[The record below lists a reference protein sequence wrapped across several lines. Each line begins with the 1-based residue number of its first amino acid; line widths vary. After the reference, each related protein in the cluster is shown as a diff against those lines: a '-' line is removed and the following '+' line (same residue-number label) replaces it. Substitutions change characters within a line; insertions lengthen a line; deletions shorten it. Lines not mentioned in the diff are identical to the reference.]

1 MVTVEDFS
9 SVMEQ
14 LGVYLSG
21 QETEHLKRLFDRRE
35 SSEARLETREYQNLR
50 SSTMAR
56 GFGRAA
62 YAVQVNHRFVLLLCE
77 GDERRLRLIRRR
89 KPLRFPQTIVVRT

>member
-1 MVTVEDFS
+1 MTVEDFS

-35 SSEARLETREYQNLR
+35 SSKARLET
-50 SSTMAR
+50 
-56 GFGRAA
+56 
-62 YAVQVNHRFVLLLCE
+62 
-77 GDERRLRLIRRR
+77 
-89 KPLRFPQTIVVRT
+89 